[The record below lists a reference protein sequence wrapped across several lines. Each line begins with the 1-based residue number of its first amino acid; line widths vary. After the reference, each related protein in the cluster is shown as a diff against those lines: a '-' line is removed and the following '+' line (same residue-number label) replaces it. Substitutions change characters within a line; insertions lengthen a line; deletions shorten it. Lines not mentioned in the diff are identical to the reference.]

1 MSEKQPTFGNGK
13 ICYLEIPAN
22 DIDASSSFYHNSFGW
37 KLRKGGHGETSF
49 DDGVGGVSGMW
60 TLGKKPMTE
69 QGIIISIMIDDT
81 EVTKKLIIENGGKIV
96 YNTTM
101 SSGEKIVHFT
111 DPAGNLM
118 GLYQSS
124 DH

>member
-1 MSEKQPTFGNGK
+1 
-13 ICYLEIPAN
+13 
-22 DIDASSSFYHNSFGW
+22 
-37 KLRKGGHGETSF
+37 
-49 DDGVGGVSGMW
+49 MW

-96 YNTTM
+96 YNTTI